1 MKQPDLFTGEPED
14 PGLSLPLLV
23 SGLEPATLQTSTA
36 AAISAT
42 SKDTQRAYVLD
53 AIARSGF
60 YGCTDTELQDQLGLD
75 GSSERPRRWEL
86 WKLDQIQ
93 IRRDAAGE
101 PVKRQTR
108 TGRNAVVWV
117 AK

>member
-42 SKDTQRAYVLD
+42 SKDTQRAYV
-53 AIARSGF
+53 
-60 YGCTDTELQDQLGLD
+60 Y
-75 GSSERPRRWEL
+75 
-86 WKLDQIQ
+86 
-93 IRRDAAGE
+93 
-101 PVKRQTR
+101 
-108 TGRNAVVWV
+108 
-117 AK
+117 